1 MVGYVIMKK
10 KCMPCDCTP
19 IQIARTNICL
29 LLLCYA
35 SISLRNP
42 AVKVLFQ
49 QKALANLNPTPA
61 LSFYRG
67 VLLPYKT

>member
-42 AVKVLFQ
+42 AVKV
-49 QKALANLNPTPA
+49 KALADLNPTPA